1 MGKEEKTN
9 VARILERAK
18 ISYEQITYDCGD
30 FVDGVHAAEKAGTPA
45 ELTYKTI
52 VLVGKSA
59 KNYVCVIPIAEEIDL
74 KAAAR
79 AVGEKSVEMLPLK
92 NLTATT
98 GYIRGGCSPL
108 GMKKQF
114 PTVIDVAAEA
124 LDYFYVSGGRVGCS
138 VKVNPRELAGIC
150 RGSFAPIVA
159 AKSNE

>member
-18 ISYEQITYDCGD
+18 ISFRQITYDCGE
-30 FVDGVHAAEKAGTPA
+30 FEDGIHAAEKAGTAP
-45 ELTYKTI
+45 ELTYKTL

-92 NLTATT
+92 LLTQTT
-98 GYIRGGCSPL
+98 GYIRGGCSPI

-114 PTVIDVAAEA
+114 PTVIDASAEN
-124 LDYFYVSGGRVGCS
+124 LPLIFVSGGRVGCS
-138 VKVNPRELAGIC
+138 VEVNPKELCGLI
-150 RGSFAPIVA
+150 RGTFAPIL
-159 AKSNE
+159 AKKNEE